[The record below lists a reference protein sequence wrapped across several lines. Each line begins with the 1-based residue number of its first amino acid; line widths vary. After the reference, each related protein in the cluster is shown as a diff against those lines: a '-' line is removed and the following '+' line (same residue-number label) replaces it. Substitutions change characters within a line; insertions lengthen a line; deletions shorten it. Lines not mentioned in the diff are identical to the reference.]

1 MTVSGGAEIAI
12 LLPTELHQL
21 VFILRPNIFR
31 LKDSI
36 VVFVISIVPLGIH
49 SIFTN
54 SDTTGITSFK
64 CYLFTFAVSADSEIE
79 TIIDSQLSRDES
91 GSWYCSS
98 CNYSNHAK
106 GTVRAHIEAKHVIS
120 SGYQCTICSKVCP
133 TRHAFKMH
141 RLRNKHW
148 ITKLVFAYNSII
160 ILLNFIFCLRNRW
173 IDIELYV
180 QKRRRKMGL

>member
-1 MTVSGGAEIAI
+1 MIVSGGAEIAI
-12 LLPTELHQL
+12 LLPTELHQW

-54 SDTTGITSFK
+54 SDTTETTNFK
-64 CYLFTFAVSADSEIE
+64 CYFFTFAVSADSEIE
-79 TIIDSQLSRDES
+79 TLIDSQLCRDES

-148 ITKLVFAYNSII
+148 NTSIW
-160 ILLNFIFCLRNRW
+160 L
-173 IDIELYV
+173 
-180 QKRRRKMGL
+180 